1 MVGDAIGPKIIGT
14 YEAENLGDDIDS
26 CDTFNMQWKRLSR
39 LSTKKLNHPIWNN
52 MAFYNSN
59 SNSI

>member
-26 CDTFNMQWKRLSR
+26 CDTY
-39 LSTKKLNHPIWNN
+39 I
-52 MAFYNSN
+52 
-59 SNSI
+59 